1 MEENTSEV
9 SEENEANQVP
19 AVEVEAANTDEVAP
33 EDEENSDEL
42 DIKKDDNGD
51 SK

>member
-9 SEENEANQVP
+9 SEENEANQMP
-19 AVEVEAANTDEVAP
+19 AVEVDATNTEEVAP
-33 EDEENSDEL
+33 EDEENSDEH